1 MTAPAINYR
10 GNGAWGNGL
19 GRDLQ
24 ASEIDGNF
32 FALAEGIVALQ
43 NNPAQ
48 PDSIASIAVAGTQ
61 MTITLTSGAQ
71 LGPFTLPTL
80 MMRWRSEFQVGG
92 TAYAQLDVF
101 SVSQQG
107 IYFVLQPFLSGS
119 TFDPNIQVNGT
130 PALQQLF
137 GAVDASLA
145 GLSDVK
151 ITSVLDKQVLRYSV
165 ADALWENSNLGSM
178 ADQNANA
185 VAITG
190 GAIANTGVTGLPAP
204 TLPTDAVTKA
214 YADAL
219 VLGAVTIPDGD
230 VVGNA
235 SGTPGSAVATPLS
248 TMLDHVLGST
258 ARGSIM
264 FRGSSGWIALAP
276 GASGQLLKSGG
287 GGADV
292 SWTNP
297 SFTGVTDIAAGTG
310 ISTGGSDITA
320 TGTISLSA
328 ISTGNILANISG
340 GAAAPT
346 PNTLSAVIDNVFG
359 ALRGSLLY
367 RGVSGWAALSPGV
380 SGKYLKTQ
388 GAGADPLWDSPAGA
402 GTVTDIAAGTGI
414 STGGADITST
424 GTISLATVSDGGI
437 LANIS
442 GSTAAPTASTMTLIL
457 DHVFGNAQGDI
468 LYRSGSAWSVLAPG
482 TSGQVLQTGGAAA
495 NPSWVNAPTGSAIT
509 DKFLLANTS
518 GGAAT
523 ASGHSLS
530 DILDYV
536 LGSSRGSVVFRGAS
550 AWSVLGPGT
559 SGQFL
564 QTGGATADP
573 AWASAGS
580 GSAIANNLVLA
591 NISGSTAIASGH
603 TLSDI
608 IDSVAGSTRSAILFR
623 GGSGW
628 TTLAPGTAGQVLQ
641 TGTSGSDPSWT
652 AAGAA
657 GSLAGDSDVLITSPA
672 DHDLLSYVA
681 GAGKWEN
688 KTLQSLVTAGALAS
702 MTITGANGG
711 SSFAV
716 SEAGTAS
723 HYFLDAVLISY
734 GANTDNVSTLQ
745 LGRARGTSA
754 SPSAVQSGDVLG
766 TIAGVG
772 YGATAFFGGASI
784 QFTAT
789 ENWTDTS
796 HGSKAQVAFVANGGS
811 TPVLVDL
818 ITTGSNSLGAAVSTS
833 GIADKDIL
841 VYDSGSG
848 AWKNQRQKYIVS
860 AFAPGTY
867 TASQKILYHRLT
879 KAMTFPANFG
889 AYLGHTSEAGG
900 STNATGSTVFNIDKA
915 PTATP
920 NTFSNVGTITI
931 AAAGVTPT
939 FASSGGATVSFAQG
953 DVLRIVAPSSADAT
967 FADLYASLVGF
978 ET

>member
-1 MTAPAINYR
+1 MTAPAITYR
-10 GNGAWGNGL
+10 SDL
-19 GRDLQ
+19 TRDLQ
-24 ASEIDGNF
+24 ATEIDGNF
-32 FALAEGIVALQ
+32 KALASAIVALQ

-48 PDSIASIAVAGTQ
+48 PDSINSIAVAGTQ
-61 MTITLTSGAQ
+61 MTITLTSGTQ

-80 MMRWRSEFQVGG
+80 MIRWRGEFQTG
-92 TAYAQLDVF
+92 AQLYAQLDIF

-107 IYFVLQPFLSGS
+107 IYFVLQPFLSGA
-119 TFDPNIQVNGT
+119 TFDPNIQVNGS

-137 GAVDASLA
+137 GAVDASFA

-151 ITSVLDKQVLRYSV
+151 ITSVLDRQVPRYSG
-165 ADALWENSNLGSM
+165 ADAKWENATLGSM

-185 VAITG
+185 VAIIG
-190 GAIANTGVTGLPAP
+190 GTIANTGVTGLPAP

-219 VLGAVTIPDGD
+219 ALGAASIPDGD

-235 SGTPGSAVATPLS
+235 SGALGSAVATPLS

-258 ARGSIM
+258 ARGAVM

-276 GASGQLLKSGG
+276 GTSGQLLKSGG
-287 GGADV
+287 AGADV

-310 ISTGGSDITA
+310 ISTGGSDILS
-320 TGTISLSA
+320 TGTISLAA
-328 ISTGNILANISG
+328 IANASLLANISG
-340 GAAAPT
+340 GSAAPT
-346 PNTLSAVIDNVFG
+346 PSGLSAIIDAILGNV
-359 ALRGSLLY
+359 RGSVLY
-367 RGVSGWAALSPGV
+367 RGASGWTTLPPGT
-380 SGKYLKTQ
+380 SGKYLQTL
-388 GAGADPLWDSPAGA
+388 GAGADPTWNSPAGA

-414 STGGADITST
+414 STGGADIIST
-424 GTISLATVSDGGI
+424 GTISLAAFADGGI

-442 GSTAAPTASTMTLIL
+442 GASAAPTPNTMTLIL
-457 DHVFGNAQGDI
+457 DHVFGSAQGDI

-580 GSAIANNLVLA
+580 GSAISNNLVLA

-603 TLSDI
+603 TLSDVL
-608 IDSVAGSTRSAILFR
+608 DAVAGSARSAIIFR

-657 GSLAGDSDVLITSPA
+657 GALAGDSDVLITSPA

-688 KTLQSLVTAGALAS
+688 KTLQSLITAGALAS

-723 HYFLDAVLISY
+723 HYFLDAVLTSY

-745 LGRARGTSA
+745 LGRAGGTSA
-754 SPSAVQSGDVLG
+754 SPSAVQNGYVLG

-784 QFTAT
+784 QFVAT

-833 GIADKDIL
+833 GLSDKDIL
-841 VYDSGSG
+841 VYDSGST
-848 AWKNQRQKYIVS
+848 AWKNQRQKYNISFSV
-860 AFAPGTY
+860 PGVP
-867 TASQKILYHRLT
+867 TASYAVDHQFS
-879 KAMTFPANFG
+879 KAVTIGANF
-889 AYLGHTSEAGG
+889 ASYLGHASQARG
-900 STNATGSTVFNIDKA
+900 SANATASTVITVQKA
-915 PTATP
+915 TAAAP
-920 NTFSNVGTITI
+920 NTFSNVGTITF
-931 AAAGVTPT
+931 AAGTVTPT
-939 FASSGGATVSFAQG
+939 FATSGGTIVSYAQG
-953 DVLRIVAPSSADAT
+953 DTLRLLFPVTPDAT
-967 FADLYASLVGF
+967 FAGFASTIVSF